1 MFYVSYGTSTNPPI
15 VHGDSEEE
23 QEYPVPLDLYYSFSQ
38 DRGESYVEV
47 AWDVNPDSDGN
58 FAGETIYR
66 WDFLAKGE
74 PEQGE
79 AQLRMTPDG
88 SRFYGTWLQDGEGSD
103 I

>member
-1 MFYVSYGTSTNPPI
+1 M
-15 VHGDSEEE
+15 
-23 QEYPVPLDLYYSFSQ
+23 
-38 DRGESYVEV
+38 EV

-58 FAGETIYR
+58 FDGETVYR

-88 SRFYGTWLQDGEGSD
+88 SRFYATWLQEDEESSD
-103 I
+103 IWFRRITSPAFPSNNVATTTPE